1 MSRWNTRCSSWI
13 PSAIPTPESVLDAT
27 QAAIRAI
34 PEVGLSILGIS
45 HRSDWFRQ
53 AVDEAEDNIRQLL
66 GLPGDYHVLF
76 LQGGSSLQFS
86 MIPMMLLRGRP
97 TPAEY
102 LKTGYWSSKSIP
114 EACREGEVRV
124 LWDGEARGFSRLPDD
139 EELSFGQEVSYF
151 HYISNET
158 VEGLQFHR
166 IPGRD
171 DVLRI
176 CDMSSDFLSRPID
189 VDRFSLIYAHSQ
201 KNLGPAGVTLVLLR
215 DELLQRTPDDLH
227 TILDY
232 RPHVA
237 KRSIYNTPPVFAIYV
252 TLLVTRWLRDEIG
265 GLAAMEAINNAKA
278 ALLYQFLDE
287 SPDFYRQRAAVKDR
301 SVMNVVFNLPT
312 PELEQRFLQATEAA
326 GFAGLSGHRTIGGV
340 RASLYNAVTVDA
352 VAALC
357 EFMRDFQ
364 RRVNVSRSRANVSRS
379 RAYG

>member
-1 MSRWNTRCSSWI
+1 MNRYNF
-13 PSAIPTPESVLDAT
+13 SAGPGALPESVLDAT
-27 QAAIRAI
+27 QSAIHSI
-34 PEVGLSILGIS
+34 PEVSLSILGIS

-53 AVDEAEDNIRQLL
+53 VVDEAENNVRMLL
-66 GLPGDYHVLF
+66 GLPSDYHVLF

-97 TPAEY
+97 NPAEY
-102 LKTGYWSSKSIP
+102 LRTGYWSSKSIP
-114 EACREGEVRV
+114 EARREGNVRV
-124 LWDGEARGFSRLPDD
+124 LWDGEAQGFSRLPIE
-139 EELSFGQEVSYF
+139 EELSFGEDASYF

-189 VDRFSLIYAHSQ
+189 VDRFSMIYVHSQ

-215 DELLQRTPDDLH
+215 DELLQHAPDDLH

-232 RPHVA
+232 RSHVA

-252 TLLVTRWLRDEIG
+252 TMLVTRWLRDEIG

-278 ALLYQFLDE
+278 TMLYQLLDE
-287 SPDFYRQRAAVKDR
+287 SPDFYRQHAAKKDR
-301 SVMNVVFNLPT
+301 SVMNVVFTLPT

-326 GFAGLSGHRTIGGV
+326 GFAGLRGHRMIGGV
-340 RASLYNAVTVDA
+340 RASLYNAVTMDA
-352 VAALC
+352 VEALC
-357 EFMRDFQ
+357 EFMHDFQ
-364 RRVNVSRSRANVSRS
+364 RSTVVSRSYV
-379 RAYG
+379 YG